1 MKVNLVTESSQTPGF
16 VWFWEALDLYLEA
29 HKLKQTQQRKVI
41 VEYFLRINAHVDA
54 EVLHRRVRDEGHD
67 IGLATIYRTLNLL
80 TDAGLVEER
89 SFQDGRSVFEVASPN
104 SHHDHLVC
112 TDCGTIIEFEND
124 EIERLQKSIA
134 LQYGMEL
141 KTHRLDLFGVCI
153 DRSKCR
159 DRRRK

>member
-1 MKVNLVTESSQTPGF
+1 MTESSQTPGF
-16 VWFWEALDLYLEA
+16 VWFWEALDLYLER
-29 HKLKQTQQRKVI
+29 HKLKQTQQRKII

-54 EVLHRRVRDEGHD
+54 EELHRRVRDEGQD

-112 TDCGTIIEFEND
+112 TDCGIIIEFEND
-124 EIERLQKSIA
+124 DIERLQKSIA
-134 LQYGMEL
+134 EQYGMEL
-141 KTHRLDLFGVCI
+141 KTHRLDLFGVCL
-153 DRSKCR
+153 DRAKCK
-159 DRRRK
+159 DRRKKK